1 MLIKFTDFPYSPSY
15 FNNYICKNNDIFD
28 FNGFKFFLRKTES
41 ITKRKWGWGSTF
53 VNKAYYLH
61 PAKTIYACSTIKVS
75 NSEVFRLD
83 HICWRTSPAFTGKYN
98 EKITFKK
105 AKHCH
110 DINRTFRIST
120 SNDEIFFLNYSKEKC
135 IQELESFKLLS

>member
-1 MLIKFTDFPYSPSY
+1 MLIKFTNFPYSPSY

-41 ITKRKWGWGSTF
+41 IVKRKWDSTF
-53 VNKAYYLH
+53 FNKAYYLH
-61 PAKTIYACSTIKVS
+61 PTKTIYACSTLRVS

-83 HICWRTSPAFTGKYN
+83 HICWRASAAFIGTYN
-98 EKITFKK
+98 EKIIFKK

-110 DINRTFRIST
+110 DTNRTLRIST
-120 SNDEIFFLNYSKEKC
+120 LDDEIFFLNYSKEKC
-135 IQELESFKLLS
+135 LEELESFKLLS